1 MALPQRQEPDD
12 QWGREYDEAQSR
24 RVSNEAQNQR
34 VSDDPQHRFENDL
47 GRRNDLL
54 VRRRR
59 SGLGWLW
66 LIVAALFLWW
76 AISHA
81 HHNRMIRPGTNNNP
95 AITGPNNV
103 QPNPN
108 NVQPNQGPNA
118 PNGGPAPNNNPP
130 APQQ

>member
-24 RVSNEAQNQR
+24 RVS
-34 VSDDPQHRFENDL
+34 DDTRYRNDKDV

-103 QPNPN
+103 QPN
-108 NVQPNQGPNA
+108 QGPNA
-118 PNGGPAPNNNPP
+118 PNAPAPNNNPP